1 VQQLCV
7 VCDFKVYPTGADLR
21 FTIALILLLAF
32 LAWGGYYIM
41 WAYQSASFSVP
52 AALPMKAV
60 YETHAMLAFPLGVAL
75 ATIGVLLF
83 LVVRR
88 RM

>member
-1 VQQLCV
+1 M
-7 VCDFKVYPTGADLR
+7 R
-21 FTIALILLLAF
+21 FAIALVLLLAF
-32 LAWGGYYIM
+32 LAWGSYYIM

-60 YETHAMLAFPLGVAL
+60 YQTRALLALPVGVIL
-75 ATIGVLLF
+75 AVAGILLF

-88 RM
+88 KNP